1 MKTIPLIF
9 RCRATSRAIVCQ
21 GVKVS
26 YRMLCYAAIAVLGG
40 LLLAYNEVVDASDRD
55 PAVEHRRCAVH
66 R

>member
-1 MKTIPLIF
+1 
-9 RCRATSRAIVCQ
+9 
-21 GVKVS
+21 
-26 YRMLCYAAIAVLGG
+26 MLCYAAIAVLGG